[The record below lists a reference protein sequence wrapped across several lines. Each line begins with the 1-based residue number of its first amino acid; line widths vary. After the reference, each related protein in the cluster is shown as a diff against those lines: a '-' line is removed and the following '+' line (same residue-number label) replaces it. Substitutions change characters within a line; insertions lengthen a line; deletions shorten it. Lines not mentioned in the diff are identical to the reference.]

1 MKILGNI
8 PDKVRASIREKA
20 IQRANTRIIIAGR
33 NVADLS
39 EQELEIVV
47 KEEEDKLISGY
58 KEKGLLAVIGIL
70 GLGLWI

>member
-1 MKILGNI
+1 MKVLGNL

-20 IQRANTRIIIAGR
+20 IQRARTRIIIAGR
-33 NVADLS
+33 NMADLS

-47 KEEEDKLISGY
+47 KEEEDKLVSGY
-58 KEKGLLAVIGIL
+58 KEKGLMAIIGIL